1 MTIHEHDGKGLL
13 ARNSLFN
20 LAGQI
25 LPLLVGVVT
34 IPYIVKGLGTVG
46 FGILSIT
53 WMVLGYFSMFDLG
66 LSRATTKFVAAHLSP
81 DKIDRVPALI
91 WTSLALQLGLGFAG
105 GLLVAPFVPFA
116 VTRLFTMPTA
126 FVADARTSLLLL
138 CASIPVLLGSNA
150 LRGVLE
156 AAQRFDLVNYVKVP
170 ASITF
175 YLLAALAI
183 PFGVG
188 VSGIVLLSVL
198 SRVIAAGAYLAL
210 CYRVFPQLRMN
221 SFSISREVIRPLVTF
236 GGWVMITNAAGPVFI
251 YLERFMIA
259 TLLPVS
265 MLSFYS
271 APFELVSRVI
281 IFPASIAP
289 ALFPYFSYH
298 GGRPGTVVSDVAS
311 RSVKFLLLVMTPIT
325 AVFVF
330 FARDV
335 LQFWLGPQFASQSTE
350 VLQILAIAF
359 FLNGLSIVPFTSV
372 QALGR
377 PDLKALLDLF
387 LLPTYALCCWVL
399 MRRMGI
405 NGAALAKLFI
415 TILDTTFLF
424 AFAWRMK
431 SFSVRD
437 CISGPLSRA
446 LLASGGLL
454 FVVFVIGSFHS
465 RVALSVMCL
474 TACFLCYIATCW
486 FVALD
491 DADKITMRGLSRQL
505 SPRSKGLSLDTSLL
519 K

>member
-1 MTIHEHDGKGLL
+1 
-13 ARNSLFN
+13 
-20 LAGQI
+20 
-25 LPLLVGVVT
+25 
-34 IPYIVKGLGTVG
+34 
-46 FGILSIT
+46 
-53 WMVLGYFSMFDLG
+53 
-66 LSRATTKFVAAHLSP
+66 
-81 DKIDRVPALI
+81 
-91 WTSLALQLGLGFAG
+91 
-105 GLLVAPFVPFA
+105 
-116 VTRLFTMPTA
+116 
-126 FVADARTSLLLL
+126 
-138 CASIPVLLGSNA
+138 
-150 LRGVLE
+150 
-156 AAQRFDLVNYVKVP
+156 
-170 ASITF
+170 
-175 YLLAALAI
+175 
-183 PFGVG
+183 
-188 VSGIVLLSVL
+188 
-198 SRVIAAGAYLAL
+198 
-210 CYRVFPQLRMN
+210 
-221 SFSISREVIRPLVTF
+221 
-236 GGWVMITNAAGPVFI
+236 
-251 YLERFMIA
+251 
-259 TLLPVS
+259 
-265 MLSFYS
+265 
-271 APFELVSRVI
+271 
-281 IFPASIAP
+281 
-289 ALFPYFSYH
+289 
-298 GGRPGTVVSDVAS
+298 
-311 RSVKFLLLVMTPIT
+311 MTPIT

-424 AFAWRMK
+424 AFAWKMK

-437 CISGPLSRA
+437 CVSGPLSRA

-454 FVVFVIGSFHS
+454 FVVFFIGSFHS

-491 DADKITMRGLSRQL
+491 DADKITMRGLSRQFSL
-505 SPRSKGLSLDTSLL
+505 RSKVLSLDNSLL